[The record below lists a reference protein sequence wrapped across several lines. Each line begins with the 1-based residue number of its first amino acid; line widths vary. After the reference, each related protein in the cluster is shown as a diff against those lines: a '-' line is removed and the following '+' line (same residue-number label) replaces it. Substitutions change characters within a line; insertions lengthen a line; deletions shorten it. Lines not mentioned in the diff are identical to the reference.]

1 MEWQWV
7 HYLHFSQQLGAEY
20 EVKQINV
27 SSKIVLAI
35 FMIGTFSVGMT
46 EYVVTGLLTQFAN
59 DLDVDVSTT
68 GLLLSVYAISVAV
81 FGPIL
86 RMVTLKFSP
95 KPLLV
100 GLMALFVI
108 SNIIAATAPSFEVL
122 LLSRLLSA
130 AMHAPFFGLC
140 MAIAV
145 NISAPHKRTGAI
157 AAVQGGLTIAI
168 MLGVPF
174 GSFLGGML
182 DWRLVFWFMVILG
195 IITLTALVIV
205 TPNQET
211 TDVPKLKKELKIFR
225 NKNVL
230 MVIFIIVFGFSGVF
244 TAYTFMEPMIRE
256 FTGFG
261 VTGITATL
269 FCFGVGSVIGNFA
282 SGKIQE
288 ARLTEYL
295 MLALA
300 SLAVV
305 LLIFAFTVQFAA
317 LALIA
322 SFLFGAGTFGTS
334 PILNSKIILAA
345 TEAPLLSGTIAAS
358 VFNLANFIGAT
369 LGTVLLKNGFSYVM
383 ITVIAAGI
391 IGLGFI
397 LAIVTHLVEDKEV
410 FRVVR
415 SDS

>member
-1 MEWQWV
+1 
-7 HYLHFSQQLGAEY
+7 
-20 EVKQINV
+20 
-27 SSKIVLAI
+27 
-35 FMIGTFSVGMT
+35 
-46 EYVVTGLLTQFAN
+46 
-59 DLDVDVSTT
+59 
-68 GLLLSVYAISVAV
+68 
-81 FGPIL
+81 
-86 RMVTLKFSP
+86 
-95 KPLLV
+95 
-100 GLMALFVI
+100 MALFVI